1 MLHSKKIFL
10 IAGEA
15 SGDLQAAALIR
26 ALKTQHLNLHFRGLG
41 GSLMAAEGMELVH
54 DLTKEAALGLGDVLR
69 KYFTFRRIF
78 YEALKEVQN
87 YKPDV
92 IILVDYPGFNLRFA
106 KKINKAVPIIYYIS
120 PQIWAWGA
128 KRIHAIRR
136 YIDHLIVFFQFEREL
151 YEREQVPVTW
161 VGHPL
166 VDLAKPSRAR
176 GDLRTE
182 FLPASPRAKLISL
195 LPGSRESEVKRML
208 PEMLAV
214 AALIHQKSP
223 DVRFILSQSPTLPVS
238 LYQSIVA
245 QCKPT
250 FMLSAIRNRS
260 FDLLHASDFAMVS
273 SGTATLEAALAATP
287 FVIFYK
293 TAQSTFFLGRHLI
306 RIPYIGLVNVVAG
319 RKIVPEFIQHEIHP
333 ETIAQEALY
342 LLNHEDLK
350 DKMIADLLQVRQKLG
365 EPGAANR
372 AADAVLK
379 FLSFPRPLKYS
390 EVRRVSPISVAEK
403 RESNKLDPR

>member
-1 MLHSKKIFL
+1 MPHSKKIFL

-26 ALKTQHLNLHFRGLG
+26 ALKTQRSDLHFRGLG
-41 GSLMAAEGMELVH
+41 GALMAAEGMELVH

-69 KYFTFRRIF
+69 KYFTFRKIF

-106 KKINKAVPIIYYIS
+106 KKINKAFPVIDYIS
-120 PQIWAWGA
+120 PQIWAWGG

-136 YIDHLIVFFQFEREL
+136 YIDHVIVFFQFERDL
-151 YEREQVPVTW
+151 YEREQIPVTW
-161 VGHPL
+161 AGHPL
-166 VDLAKPSRAR
+166 VDLAKPTKPREE
-176 GDLRTE
+176 LRRE
-182 FLPASPRAKLISL
+182 FLPFLKLISL
-195 LPGSRESEVKRML
+195 LPGSRESEVKRIL
-208 PEMLAV
+208 PEMLAT
-214 AALIHQKSP
+214 AELIHQKSP
-223 DVRFILSQSPTLPVS
+223 GVRFVLSQSPTLPAA
-238 LYQSIVA
+238 LYQTIVA
-245 QCKPT
+245 RHKPA
-250 FMLSAIRNRS
+250 FMLSAIQNRS
-260 FDLLHASDFAMVS
+260 FDLLCASDFAMVS

-319 RKIVPEFIQHEIHP
+319 RKIVPEFIQNEIRP
-333 ETIAQEALY
+333 QTIAQEALY

-350 DKMIADLLQVRQKLG
+350 NKMIHDLLQVRQKLG
-365 EPGAANR
+365 PPGAANR
-372 AADAVLK
+372 AATAVIH
-379 FLSFPRPLKYS
+379 FLSP
-390 EVRRVSPISVAEK
+390 
-403 RESNKLDPR
+403 